1 MTQGQFAMVGA
12 MGFFPSEQTPKPKGG
27 RPSSSGVTEAA
38 RKASVGV
45 QTMTKAF
52 LVRDYAIAGA
62 DR

>member
-12 MGFFPSEQTPKPKGG
+12 MGESPSNPRRSTPGKNAGI
-27 RPSSSGVTEAA
+27 SAAA
-38 RKASVGV
+38 RKASVSV

-62 DR
+62 GR